1 MDMDVR
7 VVEDL
12 KRFQEYIFWDMRLSE
27 KTAKTYVSTLNS
39 LINIVKTDDNDY
51 LSDAFVR
58 SCFVELF
65 DQGYSLSTLRK
76 AIVTLGHWLKFHH
89 SDVKVPPIR
98 LQHRV
103 RLPRYLSKEE
113 VKMVMDSIPRNTAI
127 GMRDYVMID
136 LAYSAGL
143 RKNEIRLLPYA
154 NIQWQEKFI
163 MVSGESAKGGQPRI
177 VPMGEMLMDSLQQY
191 FHQVRD
197 KLNSRSQYVFL
208 TSKTRQILSES
219 TMHLLN
225 ERLNRRYSPFDKRI
239 TLHMFRHAFATHLM
253 ENGADLRTIQI
264 MLGHASLN
272 TTAIYTH
279 VSPLRLREI
288 HQKHH
293 PRG

>member
-1 MDMDVR
+1 MDVR
-7 VVEDL
+7 IVNDL
-12 KRFQEYIFWDMRLSE
+12 KRFQEYIFWDKSLSE
-27 KTAKTYVSTLNS
+27 KTARTYVSTLQS
-39 LINIVKTDDNDY
+39 LIKIVKAGNNDY

-58 SCFVELF
+58 GCFVELF
-65 DQGYSLSTLRK
+65 NQGYSQSTLRK
-76 AIVTLGHWLKFHH
+76 AIVTLGHWLKFNH

-98 LQHRV
+98 LQHQI
-103 RLPRYLSKEE
+103 RLPKYLSKEE
-113 VKMVMDSIPRNTAI
+113 VIMIMNSIPRNTAI
-127 GMRDYVMID
+127 GMRDYAMID

-143 RKNEIRLLPYA
+143 RKNEIRLLPFA
-154 NIQWQEKFI
+154 NIHWQEKFI

-191 FHQVRD
+191 FHQVRY
-197 KLNSRSQYVFL
+197 KPNSRSRYVFL
-208 TSKTRQILSES
+208 TSNTRQTLSES
-219 TMHLLN
+219 TMHLVN
-225 ERLNRRYSPFDKRI
+225 ERLNSRYSPFDKRI

-253 ENGADLRTIQI
+253 ENGADLRSIQI